1 MRRSKQGE
9 SLQDR
14 SGKIASV
21 AAVLV
26 VALWLALDAFGLGTP
41 AVDVPDGA
49 AAVVKAEAPAPGAVE
64 AVPHLPALAVGD
76 VIAPEHVDQLPEHQA
91 ACTLSSGEMVVVER
105 RRPLPDPVLREVT
118 SILARADLD
127 DVRGTLELTR
137 DARARIREIQHQTGR
152 VVVPVREAG
161 SYDARDALR
170 YTFWTPVFVDGAA
183 DVVAM
188 DRATDHAVDQKATP
202 EEAVAYA
209 QGVVARTPY
218 AASYDIVV
226 VR

>member
-1 MRRSKQGE
+1 M
-9 SLQDR
+9 QDR

-49 AAVVKAEAPAPGAVE
+49 AAVVKADAPAVGTVE
-64 AVPHLPALAVGD
+64 AEPPTPTFVAGD
-76 VIAPEHVDQLPEHQA
+76 VIAPEHVVHLPEHQA
-91 ACTLSSGEMVVVER
+91 ACTLSTGEAVVVER
-105 RRPLPDPVLREVT
+105 GQRLPDPVLREVT

-127 DVRGTLELTR
+127 DVRGTIEIAR

-161 SYDARDALR
+161 AYDARDALSH
-170 YTFWTPVFVDGAA
+170 TFWTPVFVDEAAA
-183 DVVAM
+183 DVVAV
-188 DRATDHAVDQKATP
+188 DRATDHAVDQRTTP
-202 EEAVAYA
+202 HEAVAYA
-209 QGVVARTPY
+209 EDVVARTPY
-218 AASYDIVV
+218 AARYDVVV